1 MRRIRKHDRKS
12 RTVRLMSITL
22 LASLLTATGVSASV
36 NATEF
41 IGTQY
46 TVEETSAVLYSC
58 KGTVAYASPE
68 FTAPMVTTINA
79 NLPVQVVGVTSN
91 GWFQIDLG
99 TICYVPGY
107 SLTQEPT
114 GEAKVIYTEEEIQ
127 KFIKGTYAYY
137 DSTKLMSFTVE
148 DVEDMDATMYIRYMD
163 SFLVGNGL
171 AQDCIIQETGENLK
185 ALYEEASKE
194 DSEYAYMS
202 MRNFL
207 TLYRNEYL
215 EQSYWGPC
223 MSVDELKVTLNRAL
237 RYDETEFITVYKNA
251 TVGSDKT
258 KMNKVMAELKETM
271 LAEQGVMFSY
281 QMSYGSYETEEGNTA
296 SGWILEFT
304 RG

>member
-1 MRRIRKHDRKS
+1 MRRIKRRDRKS
-12 RTVRLMSITL
+12 KVVRVMSMAL
-22 LASLLTATGVSASV
+22 LAAMLAGTGAMASV
-36 NATEF
+36 SATEF

-58 KGTVAYASPE
+58 KGTVAYASPD
-68 FTAPMVTTINA
+68 FNSVMVTTINA

-114 GEAKVIYTEEEIQ
+114 GEAKVVYTEEQIQ
-127 KFIKGTYAYY
+127 DFIRGTYAYY
-137 DSTKLMSFTVE
+137 DNAELSSFTVE
-148 DVEDMDATMYIRYMD
+148 EIEEMNATMYIRYMD
-163 SFLVGNGL
+163 SFLAGNGL
-171 AQDCIIQETGENLK
+171 AQDCIVQTTGDTLQ
-185 ALYEEASKE
+185 AFYEEACQE
-194 DSEYAYMS
+194 DSEYTYMS

-223 MSVDELKVTLNRAL
+223 MSVDELKITLNRAL
-237 RYDETEFITVYKNA
+237 RYGEDEFITVYKNA

-258 KMNKVMAELKETM
+258 KMNKVMSQLKETM

-296 SGWILEFT
+296 SGWILEFA

>member
-1 MRRIRKHDRKS
+1 MRGRDKKS
-12 RTVRLMSITL
+12 KIAGLC
-22 LASLLTATGVSASV
+22 LTAMAAGMLIGAGVQTSV
-36 NATEF
+36 YATEL

-46 TVEETSAVLYSC
+46 TVEETSTVLYSC

-91 GWFQIDLG
+91 GWFQINLG

-114 GEAKVIYTEEEIQ
+114 GEAKVIYTEQEIQ
-127 KFIKGTYAYY
+127 SFIKGTYAFY
-137 DSTKLMSFTVE
+137 DSERLASFSVA
-148 DVEDMDATMYIRYMD
+148 DVEEMDATMYIRYMD
-163 SFLVGNGL
+163 SFLAGYGL
-171 AQDCIIQETGENLK
+171 AADCIIQETGDTLQ
-185 ALYEEASKE
+185 AMYEEASAE

-207 TLYRNEYL
+207 ALYRNEYL
-215 EQSYWGPC
+215 EQSYWGPY
-223 MSVDELKVTLNRAL
+223 MSIDELKITLNRAL
-237 RYDETEFITVYKNA
+237 RYGEKEFITVYKNA

>member
-1 MRRIRKHDRKS
+1 MRKIDRKS
-12 RTVRLMSITL
+12 KVIGLCLTT
-22 LASLLTATGVSASV
+22 LTAGLLITTGVSTSV
-36 NATEF
+36 YATEF
-41 IGTQY
+41 ATATY
-46 TVEETSAVLYSC
+46 TVEKTEAILYSC

-68 FTAPMVTTINA
+68 FTAPAVTTINA

-91 GWFQIDLG
+91 GWFQINLG
-99 TICYVPGY
+99 TVCYVPGY

-114 GEAKVIYTEEEIQ
+114 GEAKVIYTEEQIQ
-127 KFIKGTYAYY
+127 GFIKGTYAYY
-137 DSTKLMSFTVE
+137 DHEKLTSLTVE
-148 DVEDMDATMYIRYMD
+148 DVVEMDATMYIRYLD
-163 SFLVGNGL
+163 SFLYGN
-171 AQDCIIQETGENLK
+171 AIAADCIIQENGKTLQELYAK
-185 ALYEEASKE
+185 ACEE

-207 TLYRNEYL
+207 VMYRNDYL

-237 RYDETEFITVYKNA
+237 RYGQKEFITVYRNA

-258 KMNKVMAELKETM
+258 KMNKVMSELKEIM
-271 LAEQGVMFSY
+271 LEEQGIMYSY

>member
-1 MRRIRKHDRKS
+1 MRRKDRKS
-12 RTVRLMSITL
+12 KLAGLCLTVI
-22 LASLLTATGVSASV
+22 ATGMLIGAGAQASV
-36 NATEF
+36 YATELVG
-41 IGTQY
+41 IQY
-46 TVEETSAVLYSC
+46 TVEETSAILYSC

-68 FTAPMVTTINA
+68 FTAKMVTTINA

-127 KFIKGTYAYY
+127 GFIKGTYAYY
-137 DSTKLMSFTVE
+137 DSEKLMSFTVDE
-148 DVEDMDATMYIRYMD
+148 VEEMDATMYIRYID

-171 AQDCIIQETGENLK
+171 AADCIIQETGETLQ
-185 ALYEEASKE
+185 ALYAEASAE

-207 TLYRNEYL
+207 TIYRNEYL

-237 RYDETEFITVYKNA
+237 RYGEKEFITVYKNA

-258 KMNKVMAELKETM
+258 KMNKVMSELKETM